1 MESAH
6 VQFKTITFATKYQ
19 TAVYDFSTVNMWETP
34 EYTEHK
40 WRIPIMVQ
48 TSADSDAFTANSEL
62 RGTWM
67 KVTIV
72 YNGSEDIELKNVI
85 TDFDV
90 SFV

>member
-1 MESAH
+1 
-6 VQFKTITFATKYQ
+6 
-19 TAVYDFSTVNMWETP
+19 
-34 EYTEHK
+34 
-40 WRIPIMVQ
+40 MVQ